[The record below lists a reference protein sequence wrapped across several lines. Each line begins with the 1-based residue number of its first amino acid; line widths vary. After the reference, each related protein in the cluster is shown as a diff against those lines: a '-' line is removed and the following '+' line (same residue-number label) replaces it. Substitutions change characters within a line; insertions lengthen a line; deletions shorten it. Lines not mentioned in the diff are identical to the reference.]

1 MYIPETPFRTILK
14 RQDLLQPLAVAANPL
29 HRAHKQPPSLTPYIL
44 YPQNSSSQNVSPKQ
58 PPHHTHS
65 HLSHLHDAP
74 TPTPQRDIDN
84 NLSPIYPSTLLHP
97 PLHPNPPLI
106 PHSNLQRQAPP
117 LHSTQNT
124 QISYPGIH
132 RNQSIVDCSP
142 TFPAALS
149 PAKKSAKKPPPSPL
163 NTMYVTLLGAF
174 FSFDLLANRA
184 IGVAV
189 MSFLAHGDGAWG
201 WWSIMYLEMD
211 CARGNM

>member
-74 TPTPQRDIDN
+74 TQTPQRDIDI
-84 NLSPIYPSTLLHP
+84 NLRPIYPSTLLHP

-117 LHSTQNT
+117 STVHKT
-124 QISYPGIH
+124 HKFPIPA
-132 RNQSIVDCSP
+132 SIETSP
-142 TFPAALS
+142 SSIAH
-149 PAKKSAKKPPPSPL
+149 PPSPRRF
-163 NTMYVTLLGAF
+163 LLPRKVQKNPP
-174 FSFDLLANRA
+174 LPRL
-184 IGVAV
+184 IQC
-189 MSFLAHGDGAWG
+189 M
-201 WWSIMYLEMD
+201 
-211 CARGNM
+211 